1 MLSRVRDEQPTHTIW
16 QVIQR
21 AEPSEMIPSH
31 LYILHMARCF
41 PRKKMEKQ
49 PSIPMTIRV
58 VESRSRVHD
67 SSNIM
72 SPEDMK
78 SSMRVERW

>member
-1 MLSRVRDEQPTHTIW
+1 MRVLMLSRVRDEQVIPTIW
-16 QVIQR
+16 QGIQR
-21 AEPSEMIPSH
+21 AEPSEMISSH
-31 LYILHMARCF
+31 LHILHMVRCF
-41 PRKKMEKQ
+41 HRKKMEKQ

-72 SPEDMK
+72 
-78 SSMRVERW
+78 